1 MLIPVEHT
9 KKRDGRFNCASPF
22 GVLRQSIRRK
32 ETLPALAWFATPA
45 DSNLALRVTSLTEGR
60 LNSLREERR
69 GEFLSLLLW
78 QLSKAHTCPATVL
91 IDELDAAFL

>member
-1 MLIPVEHT
+1 
-9 KKRDGRFNCASPF
+9 
-22 GVLRQSIRRK
+22 
-32 ETLPALAWFATPA
+32 
-45 DSNLALRVTSLTEGR
+45 